1 MLKYLDKIANLAEA
15 KADTFDRGEVFY
27 QDTITTANDN
37 QIYQGKFLGRIR
49 SEEQLAIAAL
59 RVGQMSHR
67 RHNSLLL
74 RNFATTFCPVRSIY
88 RNLRSIDVYPLLL
101 LDFQISI

>member
-1 MLKYLDKIANLAEA
+1 MLKYLDSIANLAEA

-37 QIYQGKFLGRIR
+37 QICKKDKLRELR
-49 SEEQLAIAAL
+49 SKDQLAIAAL

-88 RNLRSIDVYPLLL
+88 RNLRSIDV
-101 LDFQISI
+101 